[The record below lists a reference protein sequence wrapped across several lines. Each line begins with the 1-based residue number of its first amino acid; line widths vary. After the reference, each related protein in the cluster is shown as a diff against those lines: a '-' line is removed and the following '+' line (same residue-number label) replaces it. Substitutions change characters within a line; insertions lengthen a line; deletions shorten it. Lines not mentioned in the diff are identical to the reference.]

1 MASDVPSPVK
11 KSKSHKNIIAV
22 RLFPQEGSKSAI
34 RGRVVQLVDQLIKA
48 GATQEEIAEALGTG
62 QGTISG
68 WKRGRVPDA
77 QSLARI
83 AKVYERSGH
92 WLLTGEPPIEPP
104 GVRPDLQAAYD
115 AGWAA
120 SREAALRAVALA
132 TVAEDAA
139 RRGASPPG
147 TGRETAG

>member
-1 MASDVPSPVK
+1 MV
-11 KSKSHKNIIAV
+11 
-22 RLFPQEGSKSAI
+22 G
-34 RGRVVQLVDQLIKA
+34 LVNQRIEA
-48 GATQEEIAEALGTG
+48 GATQIEIAAELGTG

-68 WKRGRVPDA
+68 WIRGRIPDA
-77 QSLARI
+77 KALARI
-83 AKVYERSGH
+83 AFLYKRSGH
-92 WLLTGEPPIEPP
+92 WLLTGELPMEPP
-104 GVRPDLQAAYD
+104 SARPDLQAAYD

-139 RRGASPPG
+139 RRGASPPA